1 MHVITIGTVA
11 ILIFII
17 FLCISEWRLK
27 VSKNLIF
34 REVTRIAYSIIRYTE
49 VKQITPEIYLIAAEL
64 QGRMVKVGNFSI
76 TQKDREVNMTIAKYI
91 SIFGNQRVRDPV
103 ILLHVIA
110 RRLNEFDG
118 ISAKSLVS
126 TNGRLELVIGRDDA
140 TDYDRVIYRFN
151 SPQTLF

>member
-1 MHVITIGTVA
+1 MHVITIGAVA

>member
-1 MHVITIGTVA
+1 MHAITTGTVA
-11 ILIFII
+11 ILIFIT
-17 FLCISEWRLK
+17 FLFISEWRLK

-34 REVTRIAYSIIRYTE
+34 KEVTRIAYSIIRYTD

-64 QGRMVKVGNFSI
+64 QNRMVKVGNFSV
-76 TQKDREVNMTIAKYI
+76 TEKDREVAMTIAKYI